1 MMLMIMEITDV
12 LMVKIEM
19 MIYNIMTAIML
30 VVVTTMNN
38 GDYHDNNDSQ

>member
-30 VVVTTMNN
+30 VVVTTTNN